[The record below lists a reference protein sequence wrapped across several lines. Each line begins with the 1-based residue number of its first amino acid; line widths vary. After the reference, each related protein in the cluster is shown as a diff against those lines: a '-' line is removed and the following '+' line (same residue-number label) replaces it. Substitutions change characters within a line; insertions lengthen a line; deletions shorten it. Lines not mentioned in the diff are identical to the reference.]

1 MTIYRAFLPCGDII
15 ESPLAKTVLS
25 ILASALREDGM
36 PADEV
41 WDFIVRTKGRVW
53 QVIPA

>member
-1 MTIYRAFLPCGDII
+1 MTIYRAFLPCGDIV
-15 ESPLAKTVLS
+15 ESICAKTVLC
-25 ILASALREDGM
+25 ILAGSLREDGM